1 MIFCTWNTKLI
12 HFGKILFLFI
22 LRNIYI
28 FLLKIIFFQGMY
40 LKSYLNLLHPRV
52 KTFQDLY
59 FIIITNTLN
68 YFRRNNMHLQNILE
82 NNLSLI
88 ISLIRTQYKQ
98 QYKFSKK
105 KKILQKHRFPHA
117 REKDRNRKFSRCIID
132 PFHED
137 QQLLA
142 NARPPASREIPPSLV
157 CRDVFANPPR

>member
-28 FLLKIIFFQGMY
+28 YIFLLKIIFFQGMY
-40 LKSYLNLLHPRV
+40 LNSYLNLLYPRV

-88 ISLIRTQYKQ
+88 ILLSFEHNTSNNTNSQRR
-98 QYKFSKK
+98 KK
-105 KKILQKHRFPHA
+105 YYRNIDFHTLEKKTEIENFPG
-117 REKDRNRKFSRCIID
+117 
-132 PFHED
+132 
-137 QQLLA
+137 
-142 NARPPASREIPPSLV
+142 ASSTHFTEINS
-157 CRDVFANPPR
+157 F